1 MLCMPFSFLFL
12 FVCQEMEKGEKM
24 LNSIYFILGVLF
36 YLGAVVLAYK
46 LFGKTGL
53 YVFTVFS
60 AIIANI
66 QVCKCIDIFGL
77 STTSGNELYAA
88 SFLVTDILSEKY
100 GKKAAQKAVF
110 IGIFTTVL
118 FLLATQ
124 GLLAFAPNDSD
135 FINPALVDLFGFVPR
150 VGIGSLIGY
159 CCSQSVDVALYHA
172 IWKKTGDS
180 KKMLWLR
187 NNGSTLTSQAVDT
200 VVFTTIAFYGV
211 YDNKTFIS
219 ILLTTYLFKAIV
231 AIFDTPFMYLA
242 RKIKVN
248 DK

>member
-1 MLCMPFSFLFL
+1 MI
-12 FVCQEMEKGEKM
+12 
-24 LNSIYFILGVLF
+24 NSIYFIVGIIF

-66 QVCKCIDIFGL
+66 QVCKSIDIFGL
-77 STTSGNELYAA
+77 ATTSGNELYAA
-88 SFLVTDILSEKY
+88 SFLVTDILSEKF
-100 GKKAAQKAVF
+100 GKKSAQKAVG
-110 IGIFTTVL
+110 IGIFTTIL

-124 GLLAFAPNDSD
+124 GLLAFKPNSAD
-135 FINPALVDLFGFVPR
+135 FIDPSLQELFGFVPR
-150 VGIGSLIGY
+150 VGIGSLAGY
-159 CCSQSVDVALYHA
+159 CCSQTVDVALYHA

-180 KKMLWLR
+180 SKHLWLR
-187 NNGSTLTSQAVDT
+187 NCGSTLTSQAIDT

-211 YDNKTFIS
+211 YENSVFIS

-231 AIFDTPFMYLA
+231 ALFDTPFIYLA
-242 RKIKVN
+242 RKMKTKE
-248 DK
+248 D

>member
-1 MLCMPFSFLFL
+1 MI
-12 FVCQEMEKGEKM
+12 
-24 LNSIYFILGVLF
+24 NSIYFIVGIIF

-53 YVFTVFS
+53 YVFTVFA

-66 QVCKCIDIFGL
+66 QVCKSIDIFGL
-77 STTSGNELYAA
+77 GTTSGNELYAA

-100 GKKAAQKAVF
+100 GKKSAQKAVY
-110 IGIFTTVL
+110 IGIFTTIL

-124 GLLAFAPNDSD
+124 GLLAFKPNEAD
-135 FINPALVDLFGFVPR
+135 FIDPALQELFGFVPR
-150 VGIGSLIGY
+150 IGIGSLAGY
-159 CCSQSVDVALYHA
+159 ICSQTIDVALYHK
-172 IWKKTGDS
+172 IWDKSGGSS
-180 KKMLWLR
+180 KRLWLR
-187 NNGSTLTSQAVDT
+187 NCGSTLTSQAIDT

-211 YDNKTFIS
+211 YDNATFVS

-231 AIFDTPFMYLA
+231 AVFDTPFIYLA

-248 DK
+248 NND